1 MIIKI
6 KRALMSPKLCKVM
19 HKWEIDKHNGELIK
33 CARCGLTLYDYCES
47 KRNHLLFKE
56 KL

>member
-33 CARCGLTLYDYCES
+33 CARYGLTLYDYCES
-47 KRNHLLFKE
+47 KRNHLLF
-56 KL
+56 

>member
-19 HKWEIDKHNGELIK
+19 HKWEIDKHNCELIK
-33 CARCGLTLYDYCES
+33 LS
-47 KRNHLLFKE
+47 KMCLLF
-56 KL
+56 